1 MFLKRGLAAALAAVT
16 VIGLAGCG
24 GSDDAA
30 EADTATVKKGF
41 VEKKV
46 EPVNFDSGVELTSD
60 CYHFIYALGNAPAT
74 IDAAKFFKMR
84 LEQES
89 KGTLSCDIYTDNV
102 LGSERELLEG
112 CQFGNYDIVLATNA
126 TVASFENDI
135 FCLDIPW
142 LFDNKQQV
150 YEVLDGPLGDRL
162 ADGLE
167 ESGFKLLQ
175 WQENG
180 FRTLS
185 TNKPI
190 NDMSDLKGVKIRI
203 MENELQLQQ
212 WKDYGANPTPMAFTE
227 LFTALQQ
234 KTVDAQDNGAELT
247 WQTKF
252 YEVQSHYTYTKHI
265 YSPYLILMSKDK
277 FDGLT
282 PEQQEIVMTAAA
294 NSVTFEREL
303 MEQQNN
309 DARTFLEGEG
319 IEFIDEA
326 VAYERQ
332 RCDEYEQ
339 TALDNIKN
347 CGTMQYS
354 DLTPEVKAEMVKA
367 CKNIKEL
374 AYKKVTDPSV
384 VDLLYDEVA
393 KAKEKFPEE
402 G

>member
-1 MFLKRGLAAALAAVT
+1 MILKKGLAAMLAAVT
-16 VIGLAGCG
+16 VFGLAGCG
-24 GSDDAA
+24 GSANEAA
-30 EADTATVKKGF
+30 TGENTTANTGF

-46 EPVNFDSGVELTSD
+46 EPVNFDSGVELTDD
-60 CYHFIYALGNAPAT
+60 CYRFIYALGNAPAT

-89 KGTLSCDIYTDNV
+89 GGTLSCDIYTDNV

-162 ADGLE
+162 AAGLE
-167 ESGFKLLQ
+167 DSGFKLLQ
-175 WQENG
+175 WQENA

-190 NDMSDLKGVKIRI
+190 KSISDLNGIKIRI

-212 WKDYGANPTPMAFTE
+212 WKNYGANPTPMAFTE

-265 YSPYLILMSKDK
+265 YSPYLILMSKEK

-282 PEQQEIVMTAAA
+282 PEQQEIVLKV
-294 NSVTFEREL
+294 S
-303 MEQQNN
+303 
-309 DARTFLEGEG
+309 
-319 IEFIDEA
+319 DEA
-326 VAYERQ
+326 VAYERE
-332 RCDEYEQ
+332 RCSEYEA
-339 TALDNIKN
+339 TAIENIKN
-347 CGTMQYS
+347 CDSMEYS
-354 DLTPEVKAEMVKA
+354 DLSPEAKAEMVSA
-367 CKNIKEL
+367 CEGLKDM

-384 VDLLYDEVA
+384 VDLLYSEVERA
-393 KAKEKFPEE
+393 KAKFPAE

>member
-1 MFLKRGLAAALAAVT
+1 MIFKRGIAAMLAAVT
-16 VIGLAGCG
+16 VFGLAGCG
-24 GSDDAA
+24 GSKDAA
-30 EADTATVKKGF
+30 TETGSENTTATTGF
-41 VEKKV
+41 VEKRV
-46 EPVNFDSGVELTSD
+46 EPVNFESGVELTDD

-112 CQFGNYDIVLATNA
+112 CQFGNYDIILATNA
-126 TVASFENDI
+126 TVASFDNDI

-142 LFDNKQQV
+142 LFENKEQV

-162 ADGLE
+162 GKGLE
-167 ESGFKLLQ
+167 SKGFKLLQ
-175 WQENG
+175 WQENA

-185 TNKPI
+185 TNKKI
-190 NDMSDLKGVKIRI
+190 EKMSDLEGIKIRI

-212 WKDYGANPTPMAFTE
+212 WKNYGANPTPMAFTE

-265 YSPYLILMSKDK
+265 YSPYLILMSMEK
-277 FDGLT
+277 FEGLT
-282 PEQQEIVMTAAA
+282 PEQQEIVLKV
-294 NSVTFEREL
+294 S
-303 MEQQNN
+303 
-309 DARTFLEGEG
+309 
-319 IEFIDEA
+319 DEA
-326 VAYERQ
+326 VEYERK
-332 RCDEYEQ
+332 RVSEYEEI
-339 TALDNIKN
+339 ALENIKN
-347 CGTMQYS
+347 HPNMEYGELSPEAIEEFKAACA
-354 DLTPEVKAEMVKA
+354 DLKD
-367 CKNIKEL
+367 L

-384 VDLLYDEVA
+384 VDLLYSEVEKA
-393 KAKEKFPEE
+393 KAKFPVE

>member
-1 MFLKRGLAAALAAVT
+1 MFFKRGIAAVLAAVT
-16 VIGLAGCG
+16 VFGLAGCG

-30 EADTATVKKGF
+30 TAEGTENTAKPTGF

-46 EPVNFDSGVELTSD
+46 EPVNFDSGVELTDD

-112 CQFGNYDIVLATNA
+112 CQFGNYDIILATNA
-126 TVASFENDI
+126 TVASFDNDI

-142 LFDNKQQV
+142 LFDNKEQV

-162 ADGLE
+162 AKGLE
-167 ESGFKLLQ
+167 SKGFKLLQ
-175 WQENG
+175 WQENS

-185 TNKPI
+185 TNKKI
-190 NDMSDLKGVKIRI
+190 EKMSDLEGIKIRI

-212 WKDYGANPTPMAFTE
+212 WKNYGANPTPMAFTE

-265 YSPYLILMSKDK
+265 YSPYLILMSMEK
-277 FDGLT
+277 FEGLT
-282 PEQQEIVMTAAA
+282 PEQQEIVLKV
-294 NSVTFEREL
+294 S
-303 MEQQNN
+303 
-309 DARTFLEGEG
+309 
-319 IEFIDEA
+319 DEA
-326 VAYERQ
+326 VDYERQ
-332 RCDEYEQ
+332 RVSEYEAI
-339 TALDNIKN
+339 ALENIKAHPN
-347 CGTMQYS
+347 MEYGELS
-354 DLTPEVKAEMVKA
+354 PEAIEEFKAACANLKDMAYAKVK
-367 CKNIKEL
+367 
-374 AYKKVTDPSV
+374 DPSV
-384 VDLLYDEVA
+384 VDLLYSEVE
-393 KAKEKFPEE
+393 KAKVKFPAE

>member
-1 MFLKRGLAAALAAVT
+1 MKKKIIVALLAAMALSVT
-16 VIGLAGCG
+16 ACG
-24 GSDDAA
+24 DNTNEQKEST
-30 EADTATVKKGF
+30 EETADSTENTATKNTGF

-46 EPVNFDSGVELTSD
+46 EPVNFESGVELADD

-126 TVASFENDI
+126 TVASFDNDI

-162 ADGLE
+162 AKGLE
-167 ESGFKLLQ
+167 GKGFKLLQ
-175 WQENG
+175 WQENS

-185 TNKPI
+185 TNKKI
-190 NDMSDLKGVKIRI
+190 EKMSDLEGIKIRI

-212 WKDYGANPTPMAFTE
+212 WKNYGANPTPMAFTE

-265 YSPYLILMSKDK
+265 YSPYLILMSKEK

-282 PEQQEIVMTAAA
+282 PEQQEIVLKV
-294 NSVTFEREL
+294 S
-303 MEQQNN
+303 
-309 DARTFLEGEG
+309 
-319 IEFIDEA
+319 DEA
-326 VAYERQ
+326 VAYERE
-332 RCDEYEQ
+332 RVSEYEEI
-339 TALDNIKN
+339 ALENIKN
-347 CGTMQYS
+347 TMEYNELS
-354 DLTPEVKAEMVKA
+354 HEAVEEFKAACAGLKDMAYEKVK
-367 CKNIKEL
+367 
-374 AYKKVTDPSV
+374 DPSV
-384 VDLLYDEVA
+384 VDLLYSEVE
-393 KAKEKFPEE
+393 KARVKFPAE

>member
-1 MFLKRGLAAALAAVT
+1 
-16 VIGLAGCG
+16 
-24 GSDDAA
+24 
-30 EADTATVKKGF
+30 
-41 VEKKV
+41 
-46 EPVNFDSGVELTSD
+46 
-60 CYHFIYALGNAPAT
+60 
-74 IDAAKFFKMR
+74 
-84 LEQES
+84 
-89 KGTLSCDIYTDNV
+89 
-102 LGSERELLEG
+102 
-112 CQFGNYDIVLATNA
+112 
-126 TVASFENDI
+126 
-135 FCLDIPW
+135 
-142 LFDNKQQV
+142 
-150 YEVLDGPLGDRL
+150 
-162 ADGLE
+162 
-167 ESGFKLLQ
+167 
-175 WQENG
+175 
-180 FRTLS
+180 
-185 TNKPI
+185 
-190 NDMSDLKGVKIRI
+190 MSDLKGVKISI

-282 PEQQEIVMTAAA
+282 PEQQEIVLKV
-294 NSVTFEREL
+294 S
-303 MEQQNN
+303 
-309 DARTFLEGEG
+309 
-319 IEFIDEA
+319 DEA